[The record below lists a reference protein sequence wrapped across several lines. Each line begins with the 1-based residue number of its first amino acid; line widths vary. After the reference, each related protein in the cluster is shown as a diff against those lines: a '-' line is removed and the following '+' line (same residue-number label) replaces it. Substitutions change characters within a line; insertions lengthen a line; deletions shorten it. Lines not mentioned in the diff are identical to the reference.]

1 MRIPLVSWLS
11 LALCCFWIFLC
22 FNFSMVSGHCL
33 EDQKSL
39 LLQLKNSFSFQE
51 SGSTKLVLWNE
62 SLTCC
67 DWVGVS
73 CDEEGHVTG
82 LDLSAESIYDGFN
95 SSSSIFKFPYLQRL
109 NLAQN
114 AFINFAI
121 PPEFSKL
128 KNLTYL
134 NLSEAGFAGQIP
146 KEISLLTR
154 LVTLHISS
162 TSVRGPK
169 LYIENPNLR
178 MLVQNLT
185 SIRQLYLDGVTISA
199 QGTEWSNALLSM
211 PSLQELSMSGC
222 SLSGSIDS
230 SLARLKHL
238 SVIRLDQN
246 QLSATVP
253 ETFGTFSNLTTLL
266 LSLNELTGSFPKN
279 IFQIMTLTSIDISF
293 NAGLYGSFPDF
304 PVNGSVQTLVVRKTK
319 FSGELPDS
327 ISNLRNLT
335 RLDLAESQFSGTLPH
350 SMSQLTE
357 LTYLDLSLNK
367 FTGPI
372 PSFVKAKKL
381 TYINLSDNALCGVI
395 SSPDHFE
402 GLRNLDSID
411 LHNNSFNG
419 SIPSSLLTLPI
430 LSRIQLSFN
439 QFSQW
444 DEFSNVS
451 SSLLTDLD
459 LSHNKIVGPIPVS
472 IFQLRSLSSLDLS
485 YNNLSFHENPIDASP
500 FSLSTLNLV
509 CCNLRTFP
517 GFLRYQSELNVLDL
531 SNNQIEGTIPN
542 WIWELEQ
549 LRYLNLHSNQL
560 RGPISGFPKNAV
572 YMDYSNNNF
581 SSTIPDDIGDYLSST
596 VFLSLSNNSF
606 HGVIPKSFCNALN
619 LEVLDLSHNN
629 FSGTIPPC
637 LITMSTAQRLGVLTL
652 RENNLTG
659 HIPDKFPS
667 FCALSTLDLHGN
679 KLHGPMPKSLANC
692 TELQV
697 LDIGGNQIMDVFPC
711 FLNNI
716 STLRVLVLRQNKFYG
731 PIGCQNS
738 RFIQVLQIIDL
749 AFNNFNAKIP
759 PSFFGTM
766 KAMTTDGNYENQ
778 QNLDHLIQFQDQY
791 GNVYYKDRVTWRI
804 WYWQHVDDMLYRI
817 FPQLDFVYECRG
829 GKSFNISIV
838 SSKCLEDQ
846 KSLLLQLKNS
856 LSFNELNSTK
866 LVSWNQNLNCC
877 DWIGVSCDEEGHVTD
892 LDLSGESIYGG
903 FNSSSSIF
911 SFQYLQK
918 LNLASNSFNSI
929 IPSAFYKLK
938 NLTYLNLSYAG
949 FVGQIPEEISLLTRL
964 VTLDISSLSY
974 LLGQELKLENPNLRM
989 LVQNLTSIRQLYLDG
1004 VTISAQGKEWSK
1016 ALLSM
1021 PSLQE
1026 LSMSVCNLSGPID
1039 SSLATLKH
1047 LSVISL
1053 NQNDFLATVPE
1064 WFGNFS
1070 NLTTLHLSSCGLT
1083 GSFPKNIFQIMA
1095 LTSIDISNNAGL
1107 YGSFPDLPVNG
1118 SLQTLVV
1125 SFSNFSGMLPDSIS
1139 NLRNLTRLDL
1149 SNSQFFG
1156 TLPHSMSQLTELTY
1170 LDLSFNNFTGPIP
1183 SFVAAKKL
1191 THVDLSH
1198 NAFNG
1203 VISSPD
1209 HFQGLQN
1216 LVIID
1221 LRDNSINGSIPSSLF
1236 TLPLL
1241 ETIQLSSN
1249 KFSQLGEFSNVTSS
1263 KLNTLDLSSNNLAGP
1278 IPRSIF
1284 KLRSLSSL
1292 QLSSNKFNGSVLLD
1306 MIGDLRNL
1314 TTLDLS
1320 YNNLSID
1327 VNISDAHLSSF
1338 PNMSNLKLACCKLKS
1353 FPDFLRYQ
1361 SKLTSL
1367 DLSNNQIEGTI
1378 PNWIWKL
1385 ENLGN
1390 LNLSSNALTDLERPS
1405 QNISSRLVLLDLH
1418 SNQLRG
1424 PISVFPQYAA
1434 YLDYSNNSFSSII
1447 PDDIG
1452 DYLSVTIF
1460 LSLSNNSFH
1469 GVIPESF
1476 CNASNLEVLDLSHNN
1491 FSGTIPPC
1499 LMTMS
1504 ETLGV
1509 LTLRKNNLTGQIPD
1523 NFSASCA
1530 LKTLDLHGNHLHG
1543 PMPKSLAN
1551 CTTLEVLDLG
1561 KNIIVDGFPCLL
1573 KNISTLRVLVLRQ
1586 NQFHGSIGCPNT
1598 SYIWEKLQIADL
1610 AINNFTEVVYEDTV
1624 AQFDWHF
1631 VCTGVGFGAGA
1642 GLVVAPLVFWE
1653 RGRKWSNKSI
1663 DKILLMI
1670 LPMFGL
1676 TYTPIDD
1683 DDDDDEE
1690 EEAEEKSSVL
1700 TEDYDDNEYEDE
1712 LGIPRFRGRYC
1723 VFCSKLDKQRK
1734 KVIHDPRKK
1743 GEKHWQLNQLASKRW
1758 RLEREIRP
1766 SICLGVPMVRGDE
1779 KNFESQGQIDKGRTQ
1794 AHVLL
1799 RLSRFEGGS
1808 GFSSLEFRVTLWLEV
1823 GTGTDSF

>member
-1 MRIPLVSWLS
+1 
-11 LALCCFWIFLC
+11 
-22 FNFSMVSGHCL
+22 MVSAH
-33 EDQKSL
+33 
-39 LLQLKNSFSFQE
+39 
-51 SGSTKLVLWNE
+51 
-62 SLTCC
+62 
-67 DWVGVS
+67 
-73 CDEEGHVTG
+73 
-82 LDLSAESIYDGFN
+82 
-95 SSSSIFKFPYLQRL
+95 
-109 NLAQN
+109 
-114 AFINFAI
+114 
-121 PPEFSKL
+121 
-128 KNLTYL
+128 
-134 NLSEAGFAGQIP
+134 
-146 KEISLLTR
+146 
-154 LVTLHISS
+154 
-162 TSVRGPK
+162 
-169 LYIENPNLR
+169 
-178 MLVQNLT
+178 
-185 SIRQLYLDGVTISA
+185 
-199 QGTEWSNALLSM
+199 
-211 PSLQELSMSGC
+211 
-222 SLSGSIDS
+222 
-230 SLARLKHL
+230 
-238 SVIRLDQN
+238 
-246 QLSATVP
+246 
-253 ETFGTFSNLTTLL
+253 
-266 LSLNELTGSFPKN
+266 
-279 IFQIMTLTSIDISF
+279 
-293 NAGLYGSFPDF
+293 
-304 PVNGSVQTLVVRKTK
+304 
-319 FSGELPDS
+319 
-327 ISNLRNLT
+327 
-335 RLDLAESQFSGTLPH
+335 
-350 SMSQLTE
+350 
-357 LTYLDLSLNK
+357 
-367 FTGPI
+367 
-372 PSFVKAKKL
+372 
-381 TYINLSDNALCGVI
+381 
-395 SSPDHFE
+395 
-402 GLRNLDSID
+402 
-411 LHNNSFNG
+411 
-419 SIPSSLLTLPI
+419 
-430 LSRIQLSFN
+430 
-439 QFSQW
+439 
-444 DEFSNVS
+444 
-451 SSLLTDLD
+451 
-459 LSHNKIVGPIPVS
+459 
-472 IFQLRSLSSLDLS
+472 
-485 YNNLSFHENPIDASP
+485 
-500 FSLSTLNLV
+500 
-509 CCNLRTFP
+509 
-517 GFLRYQSELNVLDL
+517 
-531 SNNQIEGTIPN
+531 
-542 WIWELEQ
+542 
-549 LRYLNLHSNQL
+549 
-560 RGPISGFPKNAV
+560 
-572 YMDYSNNNF
+572 
-581 SSTIPDDIGDYLSST
+581 
-596 VFLSLSNNSF
+596 
-606 HGVIPKSFCNALN
+606 
-619 LEVLDLSHNN
+619 
-629 FSGTIPPC
+629 
-637 LITMSTAQRLGVLTL
+637 
-652 RENNLTG
+652 
-659 HIPDKFPS
+659 
-667 FCALSTLDLHGN
+667 
-679 KLHGPMPKSLANC
+679 
-692 TELQV
+692 
-697 LDIGGNQIMDVFPC
+697 
-711 FLNNI
+711 
-716 STLRVLVLRQNKFYG
+716 
-731 PIGCQNS
+731 
-738 RFIQVLQIIDL
+738 
-749 AFNNFNAKIP
+749 
-759 PSFFGTM
+759 
-766 KAMTTDGNYENQ
+766 
-778 QNLDHLIQFQDQY
+778 
-791 GNVYYKDRVTWRI
+791 
-804 WYWQHVDDMLYRI
+804 
-817 FPQLDFVYECRG
+817 
-829 GKSFNISIV
+829 
-838 SSKCLEDQ
+838 CLEDQ

-856 LSFNELNSTK
+856 LSLEFDESSSTK

-877 DWIGVSCDEEGHVTD
+877 DWIGVSCDEEGHVTG
-892 LDLSGESIYGG
+892 LDLSGESISGG
-903 FNSSSSIF
+903 FNSSSNIF
-911 SFQYLQK
+911 SFQYLQR
-918 LNLASNSFNSI
+918 LNLAYNNINSM

-1064 WFGNFS
+1064 WFDF
-1070 NLTTLHLSSCGLT
+1070 
-1083 GSFPKNIFQIMA
+1083 
-1095 LTSIDISNNAGL
+1095 
-1107 YGSFPDLPVNG
+1107 PVNG

-1278 IPRSIF
+1278 IPRSIY

-1434 YLDYSNNSFSSII
+1434 YLDYSNNKFSSII

-1452 DYLSVTIF
+1452 DYLSITIF

-1476 CNASNLEVLDLSHNN
+1476 CNASNPQVLNLSYNN
-1491 FSGTIPPC
+1491 ISGTIPLC

-1509 LTLRKNNLTGQIPD
+1509 LTLRKNNLTGHIPD

-1551 CTTLEVLDLG
+1551 CRALQVLDLG
-1561 KNIIVDGFPCLL
+1561 ENQIMDDFPCFFG
-1573 KNISTLRVLVLRQ
+1573 NISTLHVLVLRQ
-1586 NQFHGSIGCPNT
+1586 NKFYGPIGCPN
-1598 SYIWEKLQIADL
+1598 SKFIRVLQIIDL
-1610 AINNFTEVVYEDTV
+1610 AFNNFNATIPPSFFETMKAMMTDESCENPQKLDHLQYGDFGLVYYQDRV
-1624 AQFDWHF
+1624 NWDLLLGLGLLFYLLCFGRH
-1631 VCTGVGFGAGA
+1631 GGFGIGNMWMTCFI
-1642 GLVVAPLVFWE
+1642 G
-1653 RGRKWSNKSI
+1653 
-1663 DKILLMI
+1663 
-1670 LPMFGL
+1670 
-1676 TYTPIDD
+1676 
-1683 DDDDDEE
+1683 
-1690 EEAEEKSSVL
+1690 
-1700 TEDYDDNEYEDE
+1700 
-1712 LGIPRFRGRYC
+1712 
-1723 VFCSKLDKQRK
+1723 
-1734 KVIHDPRKK
+1734 
-1743 GEKHWQLNQLASKRW
+1743 
-1758 RLEREIRP
+1758 
-1766 SICLGVPMVRGDE
+1766 
-1779 KNFESQGQIDKGRTQ
+1779 
-1794 AHVLL
+1794 
-1799 RLSRFEGGS
+1799 
-1808 GFSSLEFRVTLWLEV
+1808 SSLNWILFMNAVEGKATEL
-1823 GTGTDSF
+1823 